1 MYVMATS
8 ILGLR
13 TCIYKVPP
21 ADLAKAKEWYTNA
34 FNEKPYFD
42 EAFYVG
48 FTIAGYEL
56 GIQPE
61 ETTKGENIVTFWGV
75 SDIETEYKRFIDLGA
90 TVVEKPMN
98 VGGAIMVATIKDPWN
113 NLIGLIYNPEFKLHG

>member
-1 MYVMATS
+1 MATS

-13 TCIYKVPP
+13 TCIYKVPTSE
-21 ADLAKAKEWYTNA
+21 LVMAKEWYANV
-34 FNEKPYFD
+34 FGEKPYFD

-48 FTIAGYEL
+48 FNIAGYEL

-61 ETTKGENIVTFWGV
+61 ETAKGENVSTFWGV
-75 SDIETEYKRFIDLGA
+75 NNIEAEYKRFVDLGA
-90 TVVEKPMN
+90 MPVEKPMN
-98 VGGAIMVATIKDPWN
+98 VSGSIMVATVKDPWN